1 MGKVLSIL
9 PRTSLHLLDYHNMF
23 GGSPDFGKI
32 SVSLNPDSS
41 VGKIDFENDIS
52 FTTV

>member
-1 MGKVLSIL
+1 
-9 PRTSLHLLDYHNMF
+9 MF

-41 VGKIDFENDIS
+41 VGKIDFEKRYFLYDSVRNVFCQMVEVS
-52 FTTV
+52 VTLLQ